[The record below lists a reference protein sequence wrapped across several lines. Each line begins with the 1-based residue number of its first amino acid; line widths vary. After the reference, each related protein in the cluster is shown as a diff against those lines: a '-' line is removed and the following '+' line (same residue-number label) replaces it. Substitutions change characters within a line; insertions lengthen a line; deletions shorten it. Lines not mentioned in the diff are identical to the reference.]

1 MRGTIPAWPT
11 VLRRY
16 LVASLLLHLA
26 WEILQ
31 LPLYMIWQ
39 EPLGKQAFALLHCTL
54 GDLMIAGLSL
64 LAALAIAGKP
74 EWPRAGA
81 RTVWLLIL
89 AFGIGYTVYS
99 EWLNVSVRGNW
110 AYSPLMPT
118 LPLLGTGLAPLLQWL
133 VVPTL
138 TLRSATGRSPWR
150 NS

>member
-1 MRGTIPAWPT
+1 MRETISDWPK

-16 LVASLLLHLA
+16 LVASLLLHLV

-31 LPLYMIWQ
+31 LRLYTIWS
-39 EPLGKQAFALLHCTL
+39 EPLGKQAFAVVHCTI

-64 LAALAIAGKP
+64 LVALALADKP
-74 EWPRAGA
+74 EWPRTGA
-81 RTVWLLIL
+81 RAVWLLIL
-89 AFGIGYTVYS
+89 AFGFGYTVYS
-99 EWLNVSVRGNW
+99 EWLNVNVRGSW
-110 AYSPLMPT
+110 TYSPLMPT

-138 TLRSATGRSPWR
+138 TLRSATGRSPWW